1 MNVVECTKLVK
12 RFGGTAALNGIN
24 FELEENKITGLIGRN
39 GAGKTTLL
47 KLMAGYL
54 RPTAGQV
61 RVFGLDPFNSLKV
74 SANLIFVDESM
85 AFPPFS
91 LREILDEAS
100 KFYANWDK
108 PLADG
113 LFEYFALN
121 PKQRHANLSKGM
133 KSTFNAIVGI
143 AAHCPLTILDEPTSG
158 MDSAVRRD
166 FYRALLKDYIA
177 CPRSVILSSHLLS
190 EVEELLE
197 NILLIDGGR
206 EYLHLP
212 VSDLKEYAVGLR
224 GSAVAIIGQTNGCEV
239 IHRESYMNDGVFLVV
254 KNDFSHGELE
264 RLRQTGVE
272 ILPVSADELCVY
284 LTSKSQGGIDD
295 VFNRG

>member
-1 MNVVECTKLVK
+1 
-12 RFGGTAALNGIN
+12 
-24 FELEENKITGLIGRN
+24 
-39 GAGKTTLL
+39 
-47 KLMAGYL
+47 L

-121 PKQRHANLSKGM
+121 PKQRHPNLSKGM

-177 CPRSVILSSHLLS
+177 CPPLGH
-190 EVEELLE
+190 
-197 NILLIDGGR
+197 
-206 EYLHLP
+206 P
-212 VSDLKEYAVGLR
+212 LKPPA
-224 GSAVAIIGQTNGCEV
+224 
-239 IHRESYMNDGVFLVV
+239 
-254 KNDFSHGELE
+254 
-264 RLRQTGVE
+264 
-272 ILPVSADELCVY
+272 
-284 LTSKSQGGIDD
+284 
-295 VFNRG
+295 